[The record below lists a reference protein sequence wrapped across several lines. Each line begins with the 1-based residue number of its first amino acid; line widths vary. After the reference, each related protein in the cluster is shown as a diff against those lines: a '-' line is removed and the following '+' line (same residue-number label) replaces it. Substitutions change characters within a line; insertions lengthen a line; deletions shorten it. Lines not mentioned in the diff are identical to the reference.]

1 MKIEAVKTFVFDTDD
16 ILSNLEKAKRNNPE
30 AYCFLYEGIKAM
42 IEELEAKRGEVYSL
56 ETHSNNLEAYLK
68 AIAKVLE
75 MEYKKSDF
83 YSLTEAVKDIKEKIE
98 ILSEPPKKNN
108 TEKYIDDI
116 GHLLEIQDFDNL
128 CLHDKVKSIN
138 AYIKQLKFIGRM

>member
-1 MKIEAVKTFVFDTDD
+1 MKIEVVKTFVFDTDD
-16 ILSNLEKAKRNNPE
+16 ILNNLEKAKYNNPE

-42 IEELEAKRGEVYSL
+42 TEELEAKRGEVCNF
-56 ETHSNNLEAYLK
+56 ETYLK

-83 YSLTEAVKDIKEKIE
+83 HSLTEAVKDIKEKIE
-98 ILSEPPKKNN
+98 ILPEPPKKSN

-128 CLHDKVKSIN
+128 CLHDKVRSIK